1 VIARYVQLQKQKT
14 RKTIMRLLILAAA
27 ATLAFAGTAMAQESV
42 PTGVK
47 GAKHHHYREANA
59 SVAEDTAPADTLN
72 AHDAHLRNLRDSGYN
87 PSGDRD
93 GAGNIRQY

>member
-1 VIARYVQLQKQKT
+1 
-14 RKTIMRLLILAAA
+14 MRLLVLAAA
-27 ATLAFAGTAMAQESV
+27 ATLALGATAMADDSMQ
-42 PTGVK
+42 PGVK

-59 SVAEDTAPADTLN
+59 SVAPVAEGAAPADTLS
-72 AHDAHLRNLRDSGYN
+72 AHDARVRNLRDSGYN

>member
-1 VIARYVQLQKQKT
+1 
-14 RKTIMRLLILAAA
+14 MRLLIA
-27 ATLAFAGTAMAQESV
+27 ATLALGATAMADESMQ
-42 PTGVK
+42 PGVK

-59 SVAEDTAPADTLN
+59 SVAVDSAPADTLN
-72 AHDAHLRNLRDSGYN
+72 AHDAYLKNLRDSGYN